1 VLADSLRHRR
11 TAQVFMR
18 ITVMAMETVML
29 FPTIVKFFIFYH
41 KTRPWAVRIYFG
53 CVALHMPA
61 LLLVDHG
68 HFQVWAC
75 RHARGR

>member
-1 VLADSLRHRR
+1 
-11 TAQVFMR
+11 MR